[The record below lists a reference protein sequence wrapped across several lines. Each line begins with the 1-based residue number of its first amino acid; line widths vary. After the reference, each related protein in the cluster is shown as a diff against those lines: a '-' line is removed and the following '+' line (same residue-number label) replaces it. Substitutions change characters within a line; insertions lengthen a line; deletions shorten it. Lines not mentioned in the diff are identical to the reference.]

1 MVLEIKALNL
11 VNTALA
17 RIRADINPGVTPNSD
32 APFIATLQN
41 LAGSIMMACIVIAV
55 IALVVAT
62 VFFIMGKIGGNSR
75 AQEVGFMA
83 MVWVI
88 AGAAIIGSASGL
100 VAWGSGLQ
108 LS

>member
-1 MVLEIKALNL
+1 MALEYKAMNL

-17 RIRADINPGVTPNSD
+17 RIPADINPGVTPNSD
-32 APFIATLQN
+32 APFIPTLQN

-55 IALVVAT
+55 IALIIGAVL
-62 VFFIMGKIGGNSR
+62 FIMGKIGGNGR
-75 AQEVGFMA
+75 AQDVGFMV
-83 MVWVI
+83 MVWVLV
-88 AGAAIIGSASGL
+88 GAAVIGSASGL